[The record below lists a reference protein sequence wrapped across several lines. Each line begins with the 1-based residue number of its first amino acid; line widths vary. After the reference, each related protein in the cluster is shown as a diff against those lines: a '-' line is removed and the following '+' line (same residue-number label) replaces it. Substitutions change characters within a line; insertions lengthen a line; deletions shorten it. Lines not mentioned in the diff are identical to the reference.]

1 MNVHFETVSTS
12 RGKQNVWKQVLVAV
26 SKKREERSYQDKEWK
41 GVLQDYEKNIN
52 KPHEGLPGYDQEP

>member
-41 GVLQDYEKNIN
+41 GVLQDCKKNIN
-52 KPHEGLPGYDQEP
+52 KPREGLPGYDQEP